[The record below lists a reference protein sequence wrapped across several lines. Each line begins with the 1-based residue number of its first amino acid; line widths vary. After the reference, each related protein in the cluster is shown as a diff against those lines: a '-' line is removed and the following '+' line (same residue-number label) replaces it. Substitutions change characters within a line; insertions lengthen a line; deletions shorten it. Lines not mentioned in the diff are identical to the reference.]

1 MLPNNS
7 FFKCIRLWQVLPA
20 TETNGKYAMPACQL
34 RNGTDVPRDAFIRAM
49 RMVASSVTVVTTD
62 GPAGRH
68 GATVSAFTSVSADPP
83 TILVC
88 LRADSRIANAV
99 QENGQLCVNV
109 LPAESRAIADR
120 FAGKDDTWLEDRFSG
135 IDCYGR
141 PGAAPQI
148 DGATIFAGS
157 VEQSVLSGSHR
168 IFIIRIAVVREGTD
182 QPLTYLDGAYHRV
195 VPELSAARRVS

>member
-1 MLPNNS
+1 
-7 FFKCIRLWQVLPA
+7 
-20 TETNGKYAMPACQL
+20 MPACQL
-34 RNGTDVPRDAFIRAM
+34 SAGTDVPRDAFVRAM

-62 GPAGRH
+62 GPSGRH

-88 LRADSRIANAV
+88 LRADSRIAQAV
-99 QENGQLCVNV
+99 EGNGQLCVNV
-109 LPAESRAIADR
+109 LPSESRAIADR
-120 FAGKDDTWLEDRFSG
+120 FAGKDDAWLDDRFSG
-135 IDCYGR
+135 IDCFGR

-157 VEQSVLSGSHR
+157 VEQSLLSGSHR
-168 IFIIRIAVVREGTD
+168 IFIIRIATVREGMD

-195 VPELSAARRVS
+195 VRDAAPVRIS